1 MVTAEKLAPSVR
13 TALTTLQSPQPDL
26 LASRLESGRLEGRP
40 LLVYAPLHR
49 SSYMKA
55 ALAVFALPE
64 LTLAQALLLWS
75 QYPVDE
81 AGLDRMLTAYRNS
94 RQPAPSLDEMGLML
108 DALGGSGDVFAELA
122 LWRPWWGESLW
133 DWEPSAL
140 WPYFGRRQAVL
151 RRALQETVGWE
162 RRGGPLRAIAAFT
175 EVPADLDE
183 LFWDLAL
190 SGRRYDGPP
199 AQQAL
204 ARQPGFESRVVAAL
218 ADGRQE
224 RRAAA
229 ADWLARLRVPA
240 AEPALRAALKK
251 EKQDGPRVAM
261 LRAVAALGGGLDE
274 YLALEDS
281 AQAKAPPEWLPD
293 LPVVRWK
300 DGAPVPA
307 EVVRGWVGRAH
318 KLKLAEV
325 NPLARL
331 SLERVDPEDRAVL
344 GRFLLEAWI
353 AQDTRPP
360 RSLER
365 CRAEAARYADAMRR
379 SDETREQAEQRL
391 FEHYALQV
399 ESSAINDKGLLALA
413 GACGG
418 PDVPR
423 LAGAYL
429 RQWYG
434 QRAPQCKAL
443 LAMLATCEESAA
455 VQQLVGVATRFKTK
469 GIQQEAHKLAQAL
482 AERKGWSLGE
492 LADRSVSTAGF
503 EPDGTLGDA
512 RLTADL
518 TVVGGGG
525 AELAAAKKELKTLV
539 KVQQDRLYQ
548 AMCSQRTWRFEDWRL
563 YLWEHPIMRILSQR
577 LVWCTDSASFR
588 PLADGSL
595 TDNQDSP
602 VQLGLGDEVRLAH
615 RSTLGDAASDA
626 WQRHLHEYEVKPW
639 FEQFSCGAFSPPEG
653 ACEVPLGG
661 LWSPSQL
668 RSQASRLAYGRGETG
683 EDGWV
688 MNYVR
693 AFPELELQVT
703 VHLSGQPLFGGA
715 HEEVESLHLTF
726 ERLLPLGLTS
736 PLPLAK
742 VPPVL
747 LAECRHVWHG

>member
-1 MVTAEKLAPSVR
+1 MVTSEKLAPSVR
-13 TALTTLQSPQPDL
+13 AALTNLQSPQPDL
-26 LASRLESGRLEGRP
+26 LASRLESCRLDGRP
-40 LLVYAPLHR
+40 LLAYAPLHR
-49 SSYMKA
+49 ESYMKA
-55 ALAVFALPE
+55 ALSVFSLPE
-64 LTLAQALLLWS
+64 LTLAQAMLLWS
-75 QYPVDE
+75 QYPVE
-81 AGLDRMLTAYRNS
+81 ESGLDRLLTAFRNS
-94 RQPAPSLDEMGLML
+94 RQPAPGLDEMGLAL
-108 DALGGSGDVFAELA
+108 DALGGSGDVFAEQA

-140 WPYFGRRQAVL
+140 WPYFARRQAVL

-162 RRGGPLRAIAAFT
+162 RRGGPLRAIATFT
-175 EVPADLDE
+175 EIPPELDE
-183 LFWDLAL
+183 LFWSLAL
-190 SGRRYDGPP
+190 SGSRHDAPP

-204 ARQPGFESRVVAAL
+204 VHQPGFESRVVAAL
-218 ADGRQE
+218 ADSRQDK
-224 RRAAA
+224 RAAA
-229 ADWLARLRVPA
+229 ADWLARLRVAA
-240 AEPALRAALKK
+240 AEPALRVALKK
-251 EKQDGPRVAM
+251 EKQDVPRVAM

-293 LPVVRWK
+293 LPAVRWK
-300 DGAPVPA
+300 NGEPVPS

-318 KLKLAEV
+318 KLKQAEV
-325 NPLARL
+325 NPVARL
-331 SLERVDPEDRAVL
+331 SLERVDPADRAVL

-353 AQDTRPP
+353 AQDTRPAW
-360 RSLER
+360 SLQQ
-365 CRAEAARYADAMRR
+365 CRAEAARYASAMRR
-379 SDETREQAEQRL
+379 PGETSEQAERRL
-391 FEHYALQV
+391 FEYYSGLID
-399 ESSAINDKGLLALA
+399 SSAIADKGLLALA

-423 LAGAYL
+423 LAGDYM
-429 RQWYG
+429 RHWYG

-503 EPDGTLGDA
+503 EPDGTLGGA

-518 TVVGGGG
+518 TVEGGSGP
-525 AELAAAKKELKTLV
+525 EVAAARKELKTLV

-548 AMCSQRTWRFEDWRL
+548 AMCSQRTWRFEDWHL

-577 LVWCTDSASFR
+577 LVWCTDSVSFR

-602 VQLGLGDEVRLAH
+602 VQLEPAAEVRLAH

-626 WQRHLHEYEVKPW
+626 WQQHLHEYEVKPW
-639 FEQFSCGAFSPPEG
+639 FEQFSCGPFTPAEG
-653 ACEVPLGG
+653 AYEVPLGG
-661 LWSPSQL
+661 LRSPSQL
-668 RSQASRLAYGRGETG
+668 RSQATRLAYGRGETG

-688 MNYVR
+688 MSYVR
-693 AFPELELQVT
+693 AFPELQLQAT

-715 HEEVESLHLTF
+715 QETVELLHLTF
-726 ERLLPLGLTS
+726 ERLLQPGLTS
-736 PLPLAK
+736 PLPLSK

-747 LAECRHVWHG
+747 LAECRYQWHG